1 MSEVTEILN
10 QLDRGSL
17 DSATKLM
24 PAVYDELRMM
34 AAAKI
39 ANEKPGQTLDP
50 TGLVHEAWLRLAG
63 NQTFESRRHFFGAAA
78 EAMRRILIDR
88 ARARNAKKRGGDS
101 DKVELDP
108 GQIPNEKLIR
118 DQKLESLNTA
128 LEKLETIEP
137 EKTELV
143 KLRYF
148 VGLTIKEAAE
158 ILGVS
163 TATADRHWA
172 YAKAWLQTEV
182 DSMDA

>member
-1 MSEVTEILN
+1 MSEVTRILN
-10 QLDRGSL
+10 QLDDGSL
-17 DSATKLM
+17 DSASKLM
-24 PAVYDELRMM
+24 PAVYDELRVM

-39 ANEKPGQTLDP
+39 ANEKPGHTLNA

-88 ARARNAKKRGGDS
+88 ARARNAKKRGGGAVR
-101 DKVELDP
+101 VEVEP
-108 GQIPNEKLIR
+108 
-118 DQKLESLNTA
+118 DQLAKESVSADQRLESLNSA
-128 LEKLETIEP
+128 MEKFEAIEP
-137 EKTELV
+137 EKMELV

-148 VGLTIKEAAE
+148 VGLTISEAAE

-172 YAKAWLQTEV
+172 YAKAWLQAEV
-182 DSMDA
+182 GSAND